1 MSYDTWQKIFNK
13 LDQDVAN
20 RKGLKDEWE
29 KVSPEVKM
37 QICKEWW
44 TIIREVQDEKVVGQ

>member
-1 MSYDTWQKIFNK
+1 MSYNTWQKIFNK

-20 RKGLKDEWE
+20 RKGLQDKWQE
-29 KVSPEVKM
+29 VSPEVKM

-44 TIIREVQDEKVVGQ
+44 TIIKEVQDEEVMGQ